1 MEIAGKRVVVVG
13 LARSGVA
20 ASRLLLRL
28 GAEVVA
34 TDAKSPE
41 QLPEVESLREAG
53 VQLALGGHPL
63 DILQGAQLLV
73 LSPGVPGNIP
83 LLQEARHRGIPIW
96 SEIEL
101 AYRYCRAP
109 ILAITGA
116 NGKTTT
122 TSWLGEMLKAG
133 GRKVVVAGN
142 IGIPLTAVVEEAT
155 PEHLVVAEIS
165 SFQLEGT
172 RAFHPWLATLLN
184 LTADH
189 LDRHGSFAAYRGA
202 KARIFANQ
210 DSSDFSILNADDEK
224 VRSLGGQVPGQLYWF
239 SRQREPDRGAYV
251 KDGYLVLKE
260 PRGCWELCPV
270 KELALPGEHNL
281 ENGLAAALMAY
292 LAGTPVQVIAS
303 VLRNFAGIEH
313 RCEMVAEITGIRFVN
328 DSKGTNPEATIKALR
343 AFSEPIILIAGGRT
357 KGSDFGEWARIVKE
371 RVKKVILLGEAAP
384 LLQQVLTDTGY
395 QNIKKVFS
403 LEEAVVEAYKAAK
416 PGECVLLSPAC
427 ASWDMFTSYEERGRV
442 FKEAVAQLGRGR
454 K

>member
-1 MEIAGKRVVVVG
+1 MEIAGKKVIVVG

-20 ASRLLLRL
+20 AARLLLRL
-28 GAEVVA
+28 GARVVA
-34 TDAKSPE
+34 TDTKSPE
-41 QLPEVESLREAG
+41 ELPEGQALQKEG
-53 VQLALGGHPL
+53 VQLALEGHPPEL
-63 DILQGAQLLV
+63 LAGARLLV
-73 LSPGVPGNIP
+73 VSPGVPGNIP
-83 LLQEARHRGIPIW
+83 FLQEARRRGIPLW
-96 SEIEL
+96 SEVEL
-101 AYRYCRAP
+101 AYRYCPAP

-142 IGIPLTAVVEEAT
+142 IGTPLTAVVGNVT

-172 RAFHPWLATLLN
+172 HTFRPRLAALLN

-189 LDRHGSFAAYRGA
+189 LDRHGSFAAYKRA

-210 DSSDFSILNADDEK
+210 DPSDYSILNADDGE
-224 VRSLGGQVPGQLYWF
+224 VRSLAGQVPGRLYWF
-239 SRQREPDRGAYV
+239 SRQGEPDRGAFV
-251 KDGYLVLKE
+251 REGYLVLKDKGE
-260 PRGCWELCPV
+260 LYELCPV
-270 KELALPGEHNL
+270 RELALPGEHNL

-292 LAGTPVQVIAS
+292 LAGTPIQAIAG

-313 RCEMVAEITGIRFVN
+313 RCERVAEIGGVKFVN
-328 DSKGTNPEATIKALR
+328 DSKGTNPEATIKALQ
-343 AFSEPIILIAGGRT
+343 AFTEPIILIAGGRS
-357 KGSDFGEWARIVKE
+357 KGSDFSQWAKIVKE

-384 LLQQVLTDTGY
+384 LLEQVLTDTGY
-395 QNIKKVFS
+395 YNIERVVS
-403 LEEAVVEAYKAAK
+403 LEEAVAAAYRTARA
-416 PGECVLLSPAC
+416 GECVLLSPAC
-427 ASWDMFTSYEERGRV
+427 ASWDMFSSYEERGRA